1 MKSYIAARL
10 LFAIPTMLG
19 VLITVFLIMRSIP
32 GDPAAIMLGK
42 NVTKEQIKQFRD
54 NYGLNDPLPIQLGI
68 LVKNFF
74 KGDLG
79 KSIKSHKPVL
89 GMILRRLPKTAELAL
104 LAILLGVLLGVA
116 QGIVASVFH
125 GRWPDIAI
133 TAGSTLGMSTPS
145 FYIGLLIL
153 MVFAVKLGWIPV
165 IGLEGNGNTH
175 FQVTVAPVLTMMLGG
190 SALIIRTTR
199 SAMLEIMGE
208 DYIRTARAKG
218 LTETAVLFK
227 HALRN
232 AAIPI
237 ITVVGDSLAH
247 SFAGAI
253 IIETVFVRPG
263 IGKLL
268 IGAVASRD
276 YPVVQGTVVFIAFAL
291 IMVILIVDIIYGI
304 VDPRIR
310 LRADMN

>member
-1 MKSYIAARL
+1 
-10 LFAIPTMLG
+10 ML
-19 VLITVFLIMRSIP
+19 
-32 GDPAAIMLGK
+32 D
-42 NVTKEQIKQFRD
+42 
-54 NYGLNDPLPIQLGI
+54 
-68 LVKNFF
+68 
-74 KGDLG
+74 
-79 KSIKSHKPVL
+79 
-89 GMILRRLPKTAELAL
+89 
-104 LAILLGVLLGVA
+104 
-116 QGIVASVFH
+116 
-125 GRWPDIAI
+125 
-133 TAGSTLGMSTPS
+133 
-145 FYIGLLIL
+145 
-153 MVFAVKLGWIPV
+153 
-165 IGLEGNGNTH
+165 
-175 FQVTVAPVLTMMLGG
+175 
-190 SALIIRTTR
+190 
-199 SAMLEIMGE
+199 IMGE

-310 LRADMN
+310 LRANMN